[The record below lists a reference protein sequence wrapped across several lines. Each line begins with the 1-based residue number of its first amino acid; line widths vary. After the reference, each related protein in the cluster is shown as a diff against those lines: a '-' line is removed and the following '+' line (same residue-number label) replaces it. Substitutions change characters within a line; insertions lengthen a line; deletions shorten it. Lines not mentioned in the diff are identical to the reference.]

1 MDESHGHRPQT
12 DLEGEEGM
20 RARRVRWTASNEL
33 RRNGKQSFLAWVA
46 WLTLIERGWA
56 GGDRGNKAKRK
67 KRRRR
72 RRKALPVNEQRLQ
85 GGTVNAQTRHRLTI
99 TLSPSIYPQHPLPFL
114 NPLNRPCR
122 SPLLAAE
129 SPFAAMQTGKRKTER
144 KTQGKMWT
152 ESFSFCRVRWP
163 MTMTTMTVPAN
174 TLRTQIDTDTNSDN
188 DSAHVGR
195 HARLSKYPV
204 SA

>member
-1 MDESHGHRPQT
+1 
-12 DLEGEEGM
+12 
-20 RARRVRWTASNEL
+20 
-33 RRNGKQSFLAWVA
+33 
-46 WLTLIERGWA
+46 
-56 GGDRGNKAKRK
+56 
-67 KRRRR
+67 
-72 RRKALPVNEQRLQ
+72 
-85 GGTVNAQTRHRLTI
+85 
-99 TLSPSIYPQHPLPFL
+99 
-114 NPLNRPCR
+114 
-122 SPLLAAE
+122 
-129 SPFAAMQTGKRKTER
+129 
-144 KTQGKMWT
+144 MWT